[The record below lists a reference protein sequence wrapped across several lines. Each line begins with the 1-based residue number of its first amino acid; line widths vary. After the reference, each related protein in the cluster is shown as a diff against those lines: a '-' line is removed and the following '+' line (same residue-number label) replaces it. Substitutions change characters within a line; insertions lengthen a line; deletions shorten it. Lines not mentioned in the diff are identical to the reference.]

1 MRARVPPASIV
12 KSRLAPVRARAA
24 SACFGGEQT
33 EARRGERRRRREERG
48 EASLAPLGPAGLW
61 LKLLTRQTL
70 RDCLLSG
77 RLFVCTSL
85 AARAAF
91 LCHRHCH
98 FHFHFHNHSK
108 RFAWRWNPLCSRDLS
123 GRHSRAALGLEPRA
137 RAASWLAG
145 WLAARGEQSSLG
157 LRATDWKLGASGR
170 PASD

>member
-1 MRARVPPASIV
+1 VRARVPPASIV

-98 FHFHFHNHSK
+98 FHFHNHSK